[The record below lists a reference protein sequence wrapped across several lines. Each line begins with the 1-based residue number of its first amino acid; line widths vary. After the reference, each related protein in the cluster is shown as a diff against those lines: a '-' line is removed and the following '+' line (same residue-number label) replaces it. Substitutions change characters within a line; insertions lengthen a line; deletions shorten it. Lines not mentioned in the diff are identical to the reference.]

1 MERNIIPRQAGVT
14 LALAAGISLLYSF
27 FLDWGD
33 SAGGAIWAVTGMGL
47 LATGLLWF
55 RLGYLALR
63 EGCRL
68 SWLSALICFVPY
80 GATAL
85 VNYLVLPYAAGPDM
99 PAGLLIAG
107 SIGWRFFGGYVT
119 GLEAMVADL
128 PAMCA
133 VWTPLLL
140 YAVPLLLGCLAFR
153 LGKSTASPMD

>member
-1 MERNIIPRQAGVT
+1 MERNIMPRQAGIT
-14 LALAAGISLLYSF
+14 MALAAGLSLLYSF

-33 SAGGAIWAVTGMGL
+33 TAGGAIWAVTGMGL

-55 RLGYLALR
+55 RLGYLATR

-68 SWLSALICFVPY
+68 SWLPALLCFVPY

-85 VNYLVLPYAAGPDM
+85 VNYLVLPYAASPDM
-99 PAGLLIAG
+99 PAGLLIIW
-107 SIGWRFFGGYVT
+107 SILWRFFGSYVT

-128 PAMCA
+128 PALCA

-140 YAVPLLLGCLAFR
+140 YAVPLFLGCLAFR
-153 LGKSTASPMD
+153 FGKSEACPMD